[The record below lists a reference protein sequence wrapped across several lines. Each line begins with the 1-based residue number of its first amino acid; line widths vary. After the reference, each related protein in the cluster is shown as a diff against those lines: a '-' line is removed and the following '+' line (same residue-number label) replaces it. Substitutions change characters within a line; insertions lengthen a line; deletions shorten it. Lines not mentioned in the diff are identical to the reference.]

1 MLLLHDGEYIP
12 YTLSMSRKDTI
23 SMSQKAPFFLLFFLT
38 ILLAASACGDGD
50 ENPFGVESERVT
62 PASSPR
68 ALAFAPDGRL
78 FYAEQWSGI
87 IRVITAD
94 DQLLPEPFATV
105 PNITSGVGWGLTGLA
120 LDPKFDTNKYV
131 YAYYTEAVEPG
142 PPPVNRDVVIR
153 YTDAGNKGTNPKVVV
168 DDLPEFD
175 TGETINAG
183 GSIHFG
189 PDGFLYISLGDHDL
203 PDEKGPQGNEL
214 PQDLGVPHGKM
225 LRVDKEDGTAPPDNP
240 FVAES
245 EDDPRI
251 FAYGFRNGFN
261 FAFHPE
267 SGRIYGS
274 DNAGPTCEELNIVE
288 SGSDYGW
295 PQPPEDST
303 DCSSAAGAK
312 AIKFFA
318 SEGVQPEDWT
328 STVGVA
334 GMEFVSGDVY
344 PLLGDS
350 LLVCEF
356 GTRLMRRLELGG
368 SNFDQ
373 VVTDDVV
380 LRDCQLDIAVSP
392 DGIIYYSTGTE
403 IRRLLPTEPSE

>member
-1 MLLLHDGEYIP
+1 MN
-12 YTLSMSRKDTI
+12 RK
-23 SMSQKAPFFLLFFLT
+23 ACFFLLFFLT
-38 ILLAASACGDGD
+38 MLLAVSACGGGD
-50 ENPFGVESERVT
+50 DDPFGVESESVT
-62 PASSPR
+62 PASSPG

-78 FYAEQWSGI
+78 FYAEHWSGS

-94 DQLLPEPFATV
+94 GQLLPEPFATV
-105 PNITSGVGWGLTGLA
+105 FNIASGVGWGLTGLA
-120 LDPKFDTNKYV
+120 LDPQFDTNHYV
-131 YAYYTEAVEPG
+131 YAHYTEVAESG
-142 PPPVNRDVVIR
+142 PPPVGRHVVIR
-153 YTDAGNKGTNPKVVV
+153 YTDAGNTGTDPKVVV

-203 PDEKGPQGNEL
+203 PNEKGPQGNEL

-225 LRVDKEDGTAPPDNP
+225 LRVDKKDGTAPPDNL

-251 FAYGFRNGFN
+251 FAYGFRNGFD

-288 SGSDYGW
+288 SGADYGW
-295 PQPPEDST
+295 PRPPEDRT
-303 DCSSAAGAK
+303 DCSSVAGAK

-318 SEGVQPEDWT
+318 RDGLNPEDWT

-334 GMEFVSGDVY
+334 GIEFVSGDVY

-350 LLVCEF
+350 LLVCETS
-356 GTRLMRRLELGG
+356 TRLMRRLELGG
-368 SNFDQ
+368 AKFDQ
-373 VVTDDVV
+373 VVGDDVV
-380 LRDCQLDIAVSP
+380 ARDCQLDIAVSP
-392 DGIIYYSTGTE
+392 DGIIYYSTDVE
-403 IRRLLPTEPSE
+403 IRRLLPTELSE